1 MTIRYFC
8 FLLLLL
14 PALAAAFSPQAGMAL
29 ILPRPTIITTN
40 TRTTSA
46 SRTTCS
52 LKMLPEEAF
61 SSSSSV
67 LVSLG
72 NGTIDWG
79 NPVEA
84 VVGGITLLYF
94 AFSIAAGIKYVWKD
108 GWRPKL

>member
-1 MTIRYFC
+1 
-8 FLLLLL
+8 
-14 PALAAAFSPQAGMAL
+14 
-29 ILPRPTIITTN
+29 
-40 TRTTSA
+40 
-46 SRTTCS
+46 